1 MNYDMS
7 SYFEDPEFKEA
18 LAKYEGMVENHTP
31 AYFEADELIDIAEY
45 YTLKGRHKDAD
56 KAIDL
61 TLQLHPENTDALVF
75 RIRSLM
81 LQNKKEEAKVVAQL
95 IANSTDR
102 ECRFLQADMLM
113 EEDRIEE
120 AEEIFKQ
127 LVMDEEYEVDTLLD
141 IIQDYT
147 NANQEEYAGQWVDCL
162 FAHSDMQT
170 LPKTNQRLRDVLCD
184 YYSTFNKPDLA
195 IPYLNMTLNEYPYS
209 IEHWNELG
217 KCHLQQCQ
225 YGYHQAGNLKE
236 SCDYYLRLANVSK
249 NKTKAYLALAQIYLE
264 MRDHASAISYIEK
277 LINRKSGLTD
287 YELAE
292 LYSDTALCH
301 AYLGHTENNL
311 RNAEHQFTRALEF
324 TPKEERFDVLFKIG
338 SLYFDEHNFEYAN
351 QYFELINK
359 EFPEDADATYF
370 FLAYGYYHQQ
380 ESASF
385 MHYLAKIRKEIP
397 DMYATMGTGDTILM
411 TDTYFN
417 EALRAI
423 KEDVSTG
430 KINLNKYL

>member
-225 YGYHQAGNLKE
+225 Y
-236 SCDYYLRLANVSK
+236 
-249 NKTKAYLALAQIYLE
+249 
-264 MRDHASAISYIEK
+264 
-277 LINRKSGLTD
+277 
-287 YELAE
+287 
-292 LYSDTALCH
+292 
-301 AYLGHTENNL
+301 
-311 RNAEHQFTRALEF
+311 
-324 TPKEERFDVLFKIG
+324 EE
-338 SLYFDEHNFEYAN
+338 A
-351 QYFELINK
+351 
-359 EFPEDADATYF
+359 
-370 FLAYGYYHQQ
+370 
-380 ESASF
+380 
-385 MHYLAKIRKEIP
+385 
-397 DMYATMGTGDTILM
+397 
-411 TDTYFN
+411 N
-417 EALRAI
+417 EALDFA
-423 KEDVSTG
+423 
-430 KINLNKYL
+430 NLSGDAGSCFGHQLYRKADKPEIGPDRLRIGRVIF

>member
-1 MNYDMS
+1 M
-7 SYFEDPEFKEA
+7 
-18 LAKYEGMVENHTP
+18 
-31 AYFEADELIDIAEY
+31 DEVTEI
-45 YTLKGRHKDAD
+45 LKNLDWSPLYISLKTGVAATVISFFLGIFAAG
-56 KAIDL
+56 KAVKASPGKKAVLDGIL
-61 TLQLHPENTDALVF
+61 TLPMVMPPTVAGFFLLLLFSRRRPVGAFLF
-75 RIRSLM
+75 
-81 LQNKKEEAKVVAQL
+81 EEFGFKVVQTWIGCVIAAIVISFPL
-95 IANSTDR
+95 I
-102 ECRFLQADMLM
+102 
-113 EEDRIEE
+113 
-120 AEEIFKQ
+120 
-127 LVMDEEYEVDTLLD
+127 
-141 IIQDYT
+141 
-147 NANQEEYAGQWVDCL
+147 
-162 FAHSDMQT
+162 
-170 LPKTNQRLRDVLCD
+170 
-184 YYSTFNKPDLA
+184 
-195 IPYLNMTLNEYPYS
+195 YLNMTLNEYPYS

-225 YGYHQAGNLKE
+225 YEEANEALDFALAIDDENTDSLTLKAFGYHQAGNLKE

-292 LYSDTALCH
+292 LYSDTARCH
-301 AYLGHTENNL
+301 AYLGHTENGYKYINQALELNEHDAEIRIAAGRFFTIEAQKSDISEEEQENNL

>member
-225 YGYHQAGNLKE
+225 YEEANEALDFALAIDDENTDSLTLKAFGYHQ
-236 SCDYYLRLANVSK
+236 
-249 NKTKAYLALAQIYLE
+249 Q
-264 MRDHASAISYIEK
+264 AI
-277 LINRKSGLTD
+277 
-287 YELAE
+287 
-292 LYSDTALCH
+292 
-301 AYLGHTENNL
+301 
-311 RNAEHQFTRALEF
+311 
-324 TPKEERFDVLFKIG
+324 
-338 SLYFDEHNFEYAN
+338 
-351 QYFELINK
+351 
-359 EFPEDADATYF
+359 
-370 FLAYGYYHQQ
+370 
-380 ESASF
+380 
-385 MHYLAKIRKEIP
+385 
-397 DMYATMGTGDTILM
+397 
-411 TDTYFN
+411 
-417 EALRAI
+417 
-423 KEDVSTG
+423 
-430 KINLNKYL
+430 